1 MNNKWTTALIVGSL
15 ITGMHSAVAAT
26 LPESRKQAI
35 DGFVSQFV
43 DFAMFDGTILIDIAG
58 QTVYEQSF
66 GFAQVEQNVRHD
78 ANTRFRLASVSKTLT
93 DAAIAKMIENGVF
106 ALDTPIARFLPEFPS
121 ADIITIAH
129 LIEHT
134 SGIPHTN
141 TLPWG
146 DGTLSLTIDEIV
158 DRLANLPLT
167 FEPGTDARYSNGGFT
182 VLAKILEI
190 AGNGTFSEV
199 MRATVF
205 EPLGMHDTDH
215 ITDSRTPIPNMATGY
230 EPGLFPGQRRHTR
243 FYAVEIRPGGGSFYS
258 TKGDML
264 RFVQGVFRDDFVPA
278 DLRHTILGQ
287 EDEVFVAQGRSPG
300 FVAKLLYD
308 PKQDMIVVSL
318 SNSYAVPSDWVIAIA
333 DLATGKVEKNPW
345 PELVAAAPKV
355 EIDDIRIGRYQS
367 SFTQT
372 ETRLERDS
380 SGTLMIVGS
389 NSAQNAAIP
398 LDDGAFLQPLYFQR
412 CEQDADTRVV
422 VCKML
427 SGEERYTS
435 TYTPIEN

>member
-1 MNNKWTTALIVGSL
+1 MNIKWTTALIVGAL
-15 ITGMHSAVAAT
+15 IAGVHAAAAKT

-35 DGFVSQFV
+35 DAFVGQFV
-43 DFAMFDGTILIDIAG
+43 DFAMFDGTILVDIAG

-106 ALDTPIARFLPEFPS
+106 ALDTPIARFLPDFPS

-158 DRLANLPLT
+158 DRLAKLPLT

-190 AGNGTFSEV
+190 AGNGTLSEV

-215 ITDSRTPIPNMATGY
+215 ITDARTPIPNMATGY

-264 RFVQGVFRDDFVPA
+264 RFAQGVFRDDFVPA
-278 DLRHTILGQ
+278 DAPLPASPR
-287 EDEVFVAQGRSPG
+287 VSRSPCRRSWTHR
-300 FVAKLLYD
+300 
-308 PKQDMIVVSL
+308 P
-318 SNSYAVPSDWVIAIA
+318 
-333 DLATGKVEKNPW
+333 ATGSGPRCDRN
-345 PELVAAAPKV
+345 
-355 EIDDIRIGRYQS
+355 
-367 SFTQT
+367 
-372 ETRLERDS
+372 S
-380 SGTLMIVGS
+380 SGRAS
-389 NSAQNAAIP
+389 RAARTGWQFCP
-398 LDDGAFLQPLYFQR
+398 CLWNPHAH
-412 CEQDADTRVV
+412 AAVV
-422 VCKML
+422 RWREPGGTFAYSRNPHPC
-427 SGEERYTS
+427 
-435 TYTPIEN
+435 